1 MICTYRQWRISQAV
15 DAGHPM
21 PCWLRRHITTC
32 PDCSAHHEEQ
42 RQVAAALT
50 RAGEHMPEAPPFLK
64 DRIMNAVSSTEAPEA
79 GWIDT
84 QWPHAIAGVS
94 IILLLAWAFIQRPT
108 EQPAPS
114 FAGNKPSPETVKTQ
128 LEQPAALLEL
138 LELPGVPQ
146 PQVESALTKLG
157 ETFSAPYTS
166 EFQNLKNDL
175 ANTRDFL
182 GGRLAGLSLA
192 GFDVK

>member
-1 MICTYRQWRISQAV
+1 
-15 DAGHPM
+15 
-21 PCWLRRHITTC
+21 
-32 PDCSAHHEEQ
+32 
-42 RQVAAALT
+42 
-50 RAGEHMPEAPPFLK
+50 
-64 DRIMNAVSSTEAPEA
+64 
-79 GWIDT
+79 
-84 QWPHAIAGVS
+84 
-94 IILLLAWAFIQRPT
+94 
-108 EQPAPS
+108 
-114 FAGNKPSPETVKTQ
+114 
-128 LEQPAALLEL
+128 

-146 PQVESALTKLG
+146 PQVENALTKLG